1 MAWEHREGQGSLFNN
16 KYKEKDNHPDFTG
29 EIMIND
35 VVYKLSGW
43 KKRAQSGNQYVSL
56 SAKKKDDPPAATTD
70 INPTKDEILF

>member
-43 KKRAQSGNQYVSL
+43 KKRSSSGTSYVSL
-56 SAKKKDDPPAATTD
+56 SAQEKKAPVPATSL
-70 INPTKDEILF
+70 NPIDDEIAF